1 MADRIF
7 PNKYQES
14 GLDSELVF
22 TGINWDTFGQRLA
35 AMEEGE
41 GKDEK
46 KDVPD
51 ELMKALHEK
60 YEGTFDNIAKGSD
73 EGHKPVNAK
82 WASVEEELGA
92 MTRKADSDDDER
104 DYLEDKK
111 PQPGDA
117 DEMDWCPECE
127 EISLING
134 ECEQCGHGQDTEA
147 YSEMKKKASKI
158 VFTNPA
164 QLSAEAVEAAV
175 AKGNVRLANTILA
188 ARHERRLRLAGK
200 IENNI
205 KTAQAHNLKLAKR
218 RAYREGLVKT
228 AASTTKKTVK
238 TARSNDSF
246 TKASQLANGAKKA
259 FAAKAIA
266 SGFPAEYVEA
276 MLNTP
281 VTEKPVVVEIK
292 QVMASNLTKNVKKT
306 VVANMIKESELDSAN
321 INRCKDYWKN
331 ELGYGDPE
339 WVDELFKN
347 S

>member
-22 TGINWDTFGQRLA
+22 TGINWDAFGQRLA

-41 GKDEK
+41 DEGKKE
-46 KDVPD
+46 VPD

-60 YEGTFDNIAKGSD
+60 YEGAFDNIAEGSD
-73 EGHKPVNAK
+73 QGHDMKNAK
-82 WASVEEELGA
+82 WASVEEDDEESDEDESDEDEEEDE
-92 MTRKADSDDDER
+92 DSDVDTDEDDE
-104 DYLEDKK
+104 
-111 PQPGDA
+111 
-117 DEMDWCPECE
+117 MTE
-127 EISLING
+127 E
-134 ECEQCGHGQDTEA
+134 
-147 YSEMKKKASKI
+147 SEMTKKASKI

-175 AKGNVRLANTILA
+175 ANGDVKLANTILA
-188 ARHERRLRLAGK
+188 ARHERRLRLASQ
-200 IENNI
+200 IETNI
-205 KTAQAHNLKLAKR
+205 KTAQAHDLKLAQR
-218 RAYREGLVKT
+218 RAYRENLVKT
-228 AASTTKKTVK
+228 AANAEKKTVK
-238 TARSNDSF
+238 TASSNESF
-246 TKASQLANGAKKA
+246 AKASQLNNSAKKA

-266 SGFPAEYVEA
+266 SGFPVEYVEA

-281 VTEKPVVVEIK
+281 VAEKPAVAEIK
-292 QVMASNLTKNVKKT
+292 EVMASNLNANVKKT
-306 VVANMIKESELDSAN
+306 VVAKMIKESELDSAN